1 VTEAAEAA
9 GATASGARD
18 EVGGGASEEAPP
30 PSAPR
35 QLLLLGSVRL
45 ALGFAGLAAAAAIGD
60 SFGTAL
66 AEAAVGAGLTI
77 FALVSPGS
85 RRRPAQLRPPAAAP
99 AHGAQSSWRFL
110 AVAMFPSTYGVA
122 LLTGIALAFN
132 HDLAAFL
139 AGVMLGMGATALAFA
154 LPRLKVRL

>member
-1 VTEAAEAA
+1 VL
-9 GATASGARD
+9 
-18 EVGGGASEEAPP
+18 GGASEGAPP

-35 QLLLLGSVRL
+35 QALLLGSVRL
-45 ALGFAGLAAAAAIGD
+45 ALGVAGLAAAAAIGH

-77 FALVSPGS
+77 FALVSPGN
-85 RRRPAQLRPPAAAP
+85 RRRPARLRLPDSTRAP
-99 AHGAQSSWRFL
+99 EYGWRAL

-122 LLTGIALAFN
+122 LLTGIALGFN

-139 AGVMLGMGATALAFA
+139 AGVLLGMGAIAVAYA

>member
-9 GATASGARD
+9 DATASGARD
-18 EVGGGASEEAPP
+18 DVGGGASEEAPP

-35 QLLLLGSVRL
+35 QVLLLGFVRL
-45 ALGFAGLAAAAAIGD
+45 VLGIAGLAAAAAIGH

-77 FALVSPGS
+77 FALVSPGG
-85 RRRPAQLRPPAAAP
+85 RRRPAQLLPPTPAAAR
-99 AHGAQSSWRFL
+99 AAQSSWRFL
-110 AVAMFPSTYGVA
+110 VVAMFPSTYGVA
-122 LLTGIALAFN
+122 LLTGAALAFN

-139 AGVMLGMGATALAFA
+139 AGVMLGMGATAMAYA
-154 LPRLKVRL
+154 LPRLGVRL

>member
-1 VTEAAEAA
+1 
-9 GATASGARD
+9 
-18 EVGGGASEEAPP
+18 VGGGASEEAPP

-35 QLLLLGSVRL
+35 QLLILGSVRL
-45 ALGFAGLAAAAAIGD
+45 ALGFAGLAAAAEIGH

-77 FALVSPGS
+77 FALISPGG
-85 RRRPAQLRPPAAAP
+85 RRRPAQLRPRAPAAPGRA
-99 AHGAQSSWRFL
+99 AQSSWRFL
-110 AVAMFPSTYGVA
+110 AEAMFPSTYGVA

-139 AGVMLGMGATALAFA
+139 AGVMLGMGATAVAYA
-154 LPRLKVRL
+154 LPRLNVRL

>member
-1 VTEAAEAA
+1 VI
-9 GATASGARD
+9 D
-18 EVGGGASEEAPP
+18 VGGGASEEAPP

-45 ALGFAGLAAAAAIGD
+45 ALGFAGLAAAAAIGH

-77 FALVSPGS
+77 FALVSPGG
-85 RRRPAQLRPPAAAP
+85 RRRPAQLRPPAPAAP
-99 AHGAQSSWRFL
+99 AQAAQSSWRFL
-110 AVAMFPSTYGVA
+110 AEAMFPSTYGVA

-139 AGVMLGMGATALAFA
+139 AGVMLGMGATAVAYA
-154 LPRLKVRL
+154 LPRLNVRL